1 MLHRQINRPVIT
13 EICRLLEARR
23 IQATLARENTNILG
37 ALVARQPIDVGD
49 DLVFLSS
56 GFDKFLRF
64 VTDLVQQSS
73 RFVHRAELP
82 PSLYQ
87 PLRHDHRIASFPA
100 HVRQRAFHFLQ
111 LRQRETAAGIHQ
123 ADLCLFESLFFEQFR
138 AVGADLVRR
147 PHVFD
152 PSQRLGERHVAATD
166 IEQKRNRAVARHH
179 RDAAAHFGKIIGEI
193 AQIGERIIIPVD
205 HQRVQFLPRHFTAH
219 GIETQLEFSLR
230 DFFRIPS
237 GTTSFQN
244 GMAAKYHLI
253 TLLRPERFETFGTSG
268 TFGTKKFQW
277 FQPFQSFQ
285 PINFITS
292 QSLM

>member
-64 VTDLVQQSS
+64 VTDLVQQSP

-123 ADLCLFESLFFEQFR
+123 ADLCLGSYEADR
-138 AVGADLVRR
+138 AHDL
-147 PHVFD
+147 
-152 PSQRLGERHVAATD
+152 AAHAGVLMAED
-166 IEQKRNRAVARHH
+166 VLHAR
-179 RDAAAHFGKIIGEI
+179 AHFGT
-193 AQIGERIIIPVD
+193 RSV
-205 HQRVQFLPRHFTAH
+205 R
-219 GIETQLEFSLR
+219 
-230 DFFRIPS
+230 
-237 GTTSFQN
+237 
-244 GMAAKYHLI
+244 
-253 TLLRPERFETFGTSG
+253 LLRPLR
-268 TFGTKKFQW
+268 
-277 FQPFQSFQ
+277 
-285 PINFITS
+285 
-292 QSLM
+292 